1 MKITRRLV
9 TAGFP
14 AVLLSQTNSSETRVA
29 FVGAG
34 NRGAQLAK
42 TLASIPNAK
51 IVAIA
56 DVNATRAA
64 EIARLYDGAAVYT
77 DFRKML
83 DERKD
88 IDVVIIATPVNTHK
102 DIAIAVL
109 EMGRHV
115 YLEKPV
121 AINPEECAQVATAAK
136 TAKGILQVGLQLRHD
151 PARAAGIKFIQ
162 EGKLGK
168 VIYLHA
174 TRHGGDLPHDAAWYF
189 DRTKSGD
196 IIVEQAVHIIDIMV
210 WAAGGPPA
218 RAMGSGGINLYK
230 DDPAGRTS
238 MDNWSAIWEWADGK
252 RFNMSQIYFDPP
264 GFSGAHERVFGTE
277 GAIDLPTAV
286 FHPRGS
292 REPGIP
298 LEVDLALNKD
308 ATYNSLSAFLDNARG
323 RKKPLNDIE
332 SARQSTLVAMM
343 ARKAI
348 YEGRVVNW
356 RELSRR

>member
-14 AVLLSQTNSSETRVA
+14 AVLLAQASSSETRVA
-29 FVGAG
+29 FIGVG
-34 NRGAQLAK
+34 NRGAYLAK
-42 TLASIPNAK
+42 TLATIPNAK
-51 IVAIA
+51 IVAVA
-56 DVNATRAA
+56 DVRRERAE
-64 EIARLYDGAAVYT
+64 EIAKLYEGAAVYT
-77 DFRKML
+77 DFRRML

-102 DIAIAVL
+102 DVAIAAL
-109 EMGRHV
+109 EVGRHV

-121 AINPEECAQVATAAK
+121 AINPEECAQVAAAAK

-151 PARAAGIKFIQ
+151 PARAAGVKFIQ
-162 EGKLGK
+162 DGKLGK

-210 WAAGGPPA
+210 WAAGSPPV

-230 DDPAGRTS
+230 NDPAGRTS

-252 RFNMSQIYFDPP
+252 RFNMSQIYFDPD
-264 GFSGAHERVFGTE
+264 GFSGTHERVFGSE
-277 GAIDLPTAV
+277 GAIDMPTGM
-286 FHPRGS
+286 FHPRGE
-292 REPGIP
+292 RGAGVA
-298 LEVDLALNKD
+298 LELDAALNKD
-308 ATYNSLSAFLDNARG
+308 STYNSLAAFLDNARG
-323 RKKPLNDIE
+323 RKKPLNDIA

-348 YEGRVVNW
+348 YE
-356 RELSRR
+356 RRMVTWQEMQRP